1 MQGPDWAILFG
12 GVGPPPP
19 ASIGG
24 PGGPTGSSYS
34 NNLQCVTAKSCP
46 AKVRLAERGIWGLF
60 AVNVEKLKRDF
71 AGEEMGIKIK
81 IAAAG
86 ALLPC
91 L

>member
-1 MQGPDWAILFG
+1 
-12 GVGPPPP
+12 
-19 ASIGG
+19 
-24 PGGPTGSSYS
+24 
-34 NNLQCVTAKSCP
+34 
-46 AKVRLAERGIWGLF
+46 LAERGIWGLF
-60 AVNVEKLKRDF
+60 AVDVEKLKRDF